1 MKGCRNCRNWVGV
14 EEYLDRDDPAVVNAK
29 VQLGSCRRYAPRP
42 HANERPAG
50 GTPPRIE
57 SHWPLVASDEW
68 CGEWEPEFET

>member
-1 MKGCRNCRNWVGV
+1 MKGCRSCKNWVAI

-29 VQLGSCRRYAPRP
+29 VQLGACRRYAPGP

-57 SHWPLVASDEW
+57 TATNIHTVGDRTARRHQ
-68 CGEWEPEFET
+68 G